1 MKEEDLKRRELAEK
15 LAKEWKD
22 KIHSF
27 ADNNKIDITNK
38 KFRDISRKAFK
49 KEFENEN

>member
-1 MKEEDLKRRELAEK
+1 MKEEDLKKRELADK

-27 ADNNKIDITNK
+27 ADDHKLEVTNK

-49 KEFENEN
+49 KEFENDN

>member
-1 MKEEDLKRRELAEK
+1 MKEEDFKKKELAEK

-27 ADNNKIDITNK
+27 ADDHKLDITKK